1 MVKFIGHSKEK
12 IVSKKKQKRDIIS
25 FTQEKYQVGC
35 SVFVHQSDTKV
46 TAKTWNVLLL
56 ISGSGIC
63 VQDSG
68 LLIIFWSRQKKIV
81 GTKML

>member
-35 SVFVHQSDTKV
+35 SVFVHHVHYYHHKDHHCETL
-46 TAKTWNVLLL
+46 VL
-56 ISGSGIC
+56 
-63 VQDSG
+63 Q
-68 LLIIFWSRQKKIV
+68 
-81 GTKML
+81 